1 MRQHSIKRPERAD
14 MQRERRTRDSKLI
27 RLIPIGIIFNF
38 KALSVPFEFALLP
51 INLSPHAVWWYI
63 PDCTPSVSLH
73 VLSMSSVDAWKWM
86 TGDCKLLQPFPQCIQ
101 LKSRTLFVRD
111 SAAGEVTVRSCVTHN
126 ALLSSSHHH
135 HLCCIIICNRIRVW
149 RTKRRSEKE
158 NCDFV
163 QEYNMRA
170 GRYKQP
176 SWPNGQNYD
185 ATADDNDE

>member
-1 MRQHSIKRPERAD
+1 
-14 MQRERRTRDSKLI
+14 
-27 RLIPIGIIFNF
+27 
-38 KALSVPFEFALLP
+38 
-51 INLSPHAVWWYI
+51 
-63 PDCTPSVSLH
+63 
-73 VLSMSSVDAWKWM
+73 MSSVDAWKWM
-86 TGDCKLLQPFPQCIQ
+86 TGDCKLLQPTPQCIQ
-101 LKSRTLFVRD
+101 LKYRTLLVRD
-111 SAAGEVTVRSCVTHN
+111 TAAAEVTVRSCVTHN

>member
-1 MRQHSIKRPERAD
+1 MD
-14 MQRERRTRDSKLI
+14 DRR
-27 RLIPIGIIFNF
+27 
-38 KALSVPFEFALLP
+38 
-51 INLSPHAVWWYI
+51 
-63 PDCTPSVSLH
+63 
-73 VLSMSSVDAWKWM
+73 
-86 TGDCKLLQPFPQCIQ
+86 LQIVTANSRCIQ

-170 GRYKQP
+170 GRYTQP

-185 ATADDNDE
+185 ATADDNDEQKKKKEEAAPALKNLPRSSDIDIERILQSAVRGTTRNAPMES